1 LKPWIIGFGF
11 LAALSI
17 VMFFNSDSALLK
29 GINAAQFIACV
40 IVLVLVSK
48 NKRSGSN
55 ER

>member
-1 LKPWIIGFGF
+1 MKPWILGFGF

-17 VMFFNSDSALLK
+17 AMFFNSTSALLK
-29 GINAAQFIACV
+29 GINAAQFIVCV
-40 IVLVLVSK
+40 IVLALVSK